1 MISEIIL
8 GIVWA
13 IFLLYLTLNIYLI
26 KKSRERVYDPF
37 GFRQIVTCKMSCENC
52 GAIWNKPFKRGDF
65 IFKPVYECP
74 TCKKG
79 NMMITEILCL
89 ETKIKTKDELKY
101 EKLVEKWK

>member
-13 IFLLYLTLNIYLI
+13 IFLLYLTRLI

-37 GFRQIVTCKMSCENC
+37 GFSQIVTCILSCEKC
-52 GAIWNKPFKRGDF
+52 GTDGVKLFERGDF
-65 IFKPVYECP
+65 IFKPVHECP

-79 NMMITEILCL
+79 SMIITKILCF
-89 ETKIKTKDELKY
+89 EAKIKTKDELKY